1 MRQKRRELRTE
12 KLIQEDKE
20 NDDKIQAIEFE
31 QSRSLDPGVMK
42 YSIWRRDFESPIS
55 DSTLKLMRDQIIL
68 AKAYAQVAL
77 ANNETSLYKSLMQH
91 CSESQHA
98 IGDATSDAELHPR
111 YSYFLSSVVFVRHIY
126 LVFHADNSFYL
137 FQCT

>member
-1 MRQKRRELRTE
+1 MRQERRKLRTAE
-12 KLIQEDKE
+12 LIQEDKE
-20 NDDKIQAIEFE
+20 NDDKIQATAFE
-31 QSRSLDPGVMK
+31 LSRSLEPGVMK
-42 YSIWRRDFESPIS
+42 YSIWRRDFESPNS

-68 AKAYAQVAL
+68 AKAYAHVAL
-77 ANNETSLYKSLMQH
+77 ANNESSLYKSLMQH

-111 YSYFLSSVVFVRHIY
+111 YSYFLSSIVFVRHMY
-126 LVFHADNSFYL
+126 LVFHADYSFYL